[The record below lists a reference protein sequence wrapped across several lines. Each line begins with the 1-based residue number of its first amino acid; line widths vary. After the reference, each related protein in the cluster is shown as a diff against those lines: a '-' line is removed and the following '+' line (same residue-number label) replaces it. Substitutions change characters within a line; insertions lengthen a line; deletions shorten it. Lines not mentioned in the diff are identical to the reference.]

1 MVRKQILRI
10 ATLAAFAVALCAT
23 AGMAKSSFSGKA
35 MHSPAPATAQQ
46 TKPEKAP
53 LVDLNTATKEE
64 LMALPGIG
72 DAYAQK
78 IIDGRPYKSKAD
90 LVHKK
95 IIPEATY
102 KKISHLVIAK
112 QPKKSAY

>member
-1 MVRKQILRI
+1 MVRTQILRI
-10 ATLAAFAVALCAT
+10 ATLAAFVVALCAT
-23 AGMAKSSFSGKA
+23 VGMARSTSSGKA
-35 MHSPAPATAQQ
+35 IHAPAQYGAPQA
-46 TKPEKAP
+46 KPEKAP

-64 LMALPGIG
+64 LAALPGIG
-72 DAYAQK
+72 DEYAQK
-78 IIDGRPYKSKAD
+78 IIDGRPYKSKSD

-112 QPKKSAY
+112 QPKKGM

>member
-1 MVRKQILRI
+1 MIRRTMYWRALVCALLLWLGLLQAAPAWAHAGPPRLDLNAERLNPGAPLEVRGINI
-10 ATLAAFAVALCAT
+10 APELPIAVALV
-23 AGMAKSSFSGKA
+23 GSGG
-35 MHSPAPATAQQ
+35 
-46 TKPEKAP
+46 E
-53 LVDLNTATKEE
+53 
-64 LMALPGIG
+64 
-72 DAYAQK
+72 YAQK

-112 QPKKSAY
+112 QPKKGM

>member
-1 MVRKQILRI
+1 MVRKQILGI
-10 ATLAAFAVALCAT
+10 AALVAFVVALCAT
-23 AGMAKSSFSGKA
+23 AGMARSTSSGKA
-35 MHSPAPATAQQ
+35 IHLPTPATAQQ
-46 TKPEKAP
+46 AKPEKAP

-64 LMALPGIG
+64 LEALPGIG
-72 DAYAQK
+72 EAYAQK

-102 KKISHLVIAK
+102 KKIQHMVIAK
-112 QPKKSAY
+112 QAKKGKY

>member
-23 AGMAKSSFSGKA
+23 VGMARSTSSTKA
-35 MHSPAPATAQQ
+35 MHSPTQATAQQ
-46 TKPEKAP
+46 AKPEKAP
-53 LVDLNTATKEE
+53 LVDLNSATKEE
-64 LMALPGIG
+64 LAALPGIG

-112 QPKKSAY
+112 QPKKGMY